1 MDKEKGLGGMC
12 VCEGRVSFFIK
23 RLYIQNIT
31 RVDIGGGGKNDYRAR
46 VSRPVI
52 EGRHEWSA

>member
-1 MDKEKGLGGMC
+1 MSMDKEKGPGGMC

-31 RVDIGGGGKNDYRAR
+31 RVDIGEGKKMIIVLGCPDL
-46 VSRPVI
+46 
-52 EGRHEWSA
+52 

>member
-1 MDKEKGLGGMC
+1 MC
-12 VCEGRVSFFIK
+12 VWGRVSFFIK

-52 EGRHEWSA
+52 ECRHEWSA

>member
-1 MDKEKGLGGMC
+1 MSMNKEKGLGGMC

-31 RVDIGGGGKNDYRAR
+31 RVDTGGGGK
-46 VSRPVI
+46 
-52 EGRHEWSA
+52 